1 MSKNTRPKNK
11 PLELLYQPVSFKQNI
26 QPVMKKAPSIL
37 TILLAASL
45 MTLLPMVTKADSV
58 TQFQTNSVTS
68 GGSDFVFNT
77 FNQQLGTLYAVTF
90 SIVSSIDSGSFFVQ
104 NNNVGSILVKTP
116 RDFLTVVDNQA
127 SGADYDGNSRTLA
140 TTPSTGVAGYSLAG
154 NTSQTFTITPVS
166 LIGVAP
172 VDYDLSSF
180 LSQYESA
187 AGLTTVSFN
196 ASIAPSTTITGGS
209 VTLDMSGVD
218 NATTMS
224 LTYSYTASPIP
235 EPSTYAL
242 VFAGLTALAVV
253 IVRRK
258 KALAA

>member
-1 MSKNTRPKNK
+1 
-11 PLELLYQPVSFKQNI
+11 
-26 QPVMKKAPSIL
+26 MKKFLPL
-37 TILLAASL
+37 LLAASVIVG
-45 MTLLPMVTKADSV
+45 TSSQAAISYQSV
-58 TQFQTNSVTS
+58 TNPVS
-68 GGSDFVFNT
+68 GAGMT
-77 FNQQLGTLYAVTF
+77 FNFNKFNPSLGTLNSITF
-90 SIVSSIDSGSFFVQ
+90 SILSSIDSGSFFVQ
-104 NNNVGSILVKTP
+104 NNNVGSVLVRTP